1 MPGGVFHGRASQVDW
16 NLRLQRVISGQ
27 HAKETGYVLEADI
40 SWSGKDDKP

>member
-1 MPGGVFHGRASQVDW
+1 MGAPARWTGTSGCK
-16 NLRLQRVISGQ
+16 RVISGQ